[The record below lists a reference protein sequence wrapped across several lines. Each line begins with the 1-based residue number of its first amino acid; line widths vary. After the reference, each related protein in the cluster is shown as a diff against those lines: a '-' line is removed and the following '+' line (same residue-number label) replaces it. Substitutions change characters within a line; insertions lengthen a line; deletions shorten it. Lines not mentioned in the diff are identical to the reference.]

1 MLSFAI
7 AALLA
12 VGSLASAQDPEA
24 EIRFGAGVRLLRDGF
39 PERALIEI
47 EAALK
52 KDPQNAFYLK
62 GMSVAY
68 SQLADKCRPDDSG
81 CRNGHLKKAVEAA
94 QKALVAN
101 PDYVDARNDLGIALL
116 RLGKRTDGKA
126 ELAKAF
132 ADPQCPTPE
141 VTAWNLGQA
150 FFEEKEYNEAMTWFQ
165 AAQNKNKTLAA
176 SYVSIA
182 DILMILGPDR
192 RGDPP
197 ARDRNEGSERQHGH
211 PARPRRRLP
220 QGRALPGRPSRLR
233 AGHQERPRRPLRP
246 PCDRE
251 VEGNSAL
258 GTTAKKSP
266 NPRARNRLL

>member
-39 PERALIEI
+39 PERALIEL

-182 DILMILGPDR
+182 DILMI
-192 RGDPP
+192 
-197 ARDRNEGSERQHGH
+197 
-211 PARPRRRLP
+211 
-220 QGRALPGRPSRLR
+220 QGQTDAAILQLETGMKEAS
-233 AGHQERPRRPLRP
+233 
-246 PCDRE
+246 
-251 VEGNSAL
+251 GNTAIQLAL
-258 GTTAKKSP
+258 GDVYLKAGRFQDARATFEQVIKKDPAGPSGR
-266 NPRARNRLL
+266 RAIEKLKGIQR

>member
-1 MLSFAI
+1 MLRHCVAL

-12 VGSLASAQDPEA
+12 VSASATAQDAEA

-39 PERALIEI
+39 PDRALVEI

-52 KDPQNAFYLK
+52 KDPGNAFYMK

-68 SQLADKCRPDDSG
+68 SQLADKCKPNDSG
-81 CRNGHLKKAVEAA
+81 CRNGNLKKAVDAA
-94 QKALVAN
+94 QKALIAN

-116 RLGKRTDGKA
+116 RLGKRTEGKA

-141 VTAWNLGQA
+141 VTGWNLGQA
-150 FFEEKEYNEAMTWFQ
+150 FFEEKEYSEAMTWFQ

-182 DILMILGPDR
+182 DILMIMSQPDAAILQLET
-192 RGDPP
+192 GVK
-197 ARDRNEGSERQHGH
+197 E
-211 PARPRRRLP
+211 
-220 QGRALPGRPSRLR
+220 
-233 AGHQERPRRPLRP
+233 AG
-246 PCDRE
+246 
-251 VEGNSAL
+251 GNSAVQLAL
-258 GTTAKKSP
+258 GDAYLKVGRFQDARAAYEGVIKKDPAGASG
-266 NPRARNRLL
+266 RQAAMRLSQIQK

>member
-1 MLSFAI
+1 MFRHCVALT
-7 AALLA
+7 ALLA
-12 VGSLASAQDPEA
+12 VSASALAQDPDA

-39 PERALIEI
+39 PDRALIEI

-52 KDPQNAFYLK
+52 KDPDNAFYLK

-68 SQLADKCRPDDSG
+68 SQLADKCKPSDSG
-81 CRNGHLKKAVEAA
+81 CRNSNLKKAVEAA

-150 FFEEKEYNEAMTWFQ
+150 FYEEKEYSEAMTWFQ
-165 AAQNKNKTLAA
+165 AAVNKNKTLAA
-176 SYVSIA
+176 GYVSIA
-182 DILMILGPDR
+182 DILMILGQPDAAILQLEV
-192 RGDPP
+192 GVK
-197 ARDRNEGSERQHGH
+197 E
-211 PARPRRRLP
+211 
-220 QGRALPGRPSRLR
+220 
-233 AGHQERPRRPLRP
+233 AG
-246 PCDRE
+246 
-251 VEGNSAL
+251 GNSAVQLAL
-258 GTTAKKSP
+258 GDAYLKAGRFQDARAAYEGVIKKDPAGASG
-266 NPRARNRLL
+266 RQAAMKLKEISR

>member
-39 PERALIEI
+39 PERALIEL

-52 KDPQNAFYLK
+52 KDPQNAFYMK
-62 GMSVAY
+62 GMSIAY

-182 DILMILGPDR
+182 DILMILGQTDAAILQLET
-192 RGDPP
+192 GMKE
-197 ARDRNEGSERQHGH
+197 AS
-211 PARPRRRLP
+211 
-220 QGRALPGRPSRLR
+220 
-233 AGHQERPRRPLRP
+233 
-246 PCDRE
+246 
-251 VEGNSAL
+251 GNTAIQLAL
-258 GTTAKKSP
+258 GDVYLKAGRFQDARATFEQVIKKDPAGPSGR
-266 NPRARNRLL
+266 RAIEKLKGIQR

>member
-182 DILMILGPDR
+182 DILMILGQTDAAILQLET
-192 RGDPP
+192 GMKE
-197 ARDRNEGSERQHGH
+197 AS
-211 PARPRRRLP
+211 
-220 QGRALPGRPSRLR
+220 
-233 AGHQERPRRPLRP
+233 
-246 PCDRE
+246 
-251 VEGNSAL
+251 GNTAIQLAL
-258 GTTAKKSP
+258 GDVYLKAGRFQDARATFEQVIKKDPAGPSGR
-266 NPRARNRLL
+266 RAIEKLKGIQR

>member
-39 PERALIEI
+39 PERALIEL

-68 SQLADKCRPDDSG
+68 SQLADKCRPEDSG
-81 CRNGHLKKAVEAA
+81 CRNGHLKKAVAAA

-182 DILMILGPDR
+182 DILMTQGQTDAAILQLETGMKE
-192 RGDPP
+192 
-197 ARDRNEGSERQHGH
+197 AS
-211 PARPRRRLP
+211 
-220 QGRALPGRPSRLR
+220 
-233 AGHQERPRRPLRP
+233 
-246 PCDRE
+246 
-251 VEGNSAL
+251 GNTAIQLAL
-258 GTTAKKSP
+258 GDVYVKAGRFQDARATFEQVIKKDPAGPSGR
-266 NPRARNRLL
+266 RAIEKLKGIQR